1 MTSNGSAFCYTVRM
15 KLISFNVNGLRA
27 VHKKGALA
35 KLFALSPDVLAL
47 QEIKCEVTQIPQ
59 DRFAPLGYSTYFL
72 SAQNRKGYSGVAFYT
87 KEKVIDVHYGL
98 AEHSD
103 PSHVHTEQKEEL
115 FDNEGRLITLI
126 LEKIIVMNCYF
137 PNGGKGHDH
146 FLYKLQYYKAFF
158 ARAKAYETI
167 KPVVFCGDINATVA
181 DIDLARPK
189 ENAGKLGCTPEE
201 RACLSLFTHHFVDTF
216 RFIHGDTIKYS
227 WWDMKTRSR
236 EKNVGWRID
245 YFFVSQLLKKNIK
258 DADILDSF
266 MGSDHAPVELILSL

>member
-1 MTSNGSAFCYTVRM
+1 M

-35 KLFALSPDVLAL
+35 ELFSLAPDVLAL
-47 QEIKCEVTQIPQ
+47 QEIKCEVDQIPE
-59 DRFAPLGYSTYFL
+59 DRFAPKGYTSYFL

-98 AEHSD
+98 AEHND
-103 PSHVHTEQKEEL
+103 PSHRHKEQEGIL
-115 FDNEGRLITLI
+115 FDNEGRLIVLI

-158 ARAKAYETI
+158 ARAKAYEKI

-181 DIDLARPK
+181 DVDLARPK

-201 RACLSLFTHHFVDTF
+201 RACLAKFTHDFVDTF
-216 RFIHGDTIKYS
+216 RFVQGDTVKYS

-245 YFFVSQLLKKNIK
+245 YFFVSHLLQGNIK
-258 DADILDSF
+258 HADVLDTF
-266 MGSDHAPVELILSL
+266 MGSDHAPVELILTL